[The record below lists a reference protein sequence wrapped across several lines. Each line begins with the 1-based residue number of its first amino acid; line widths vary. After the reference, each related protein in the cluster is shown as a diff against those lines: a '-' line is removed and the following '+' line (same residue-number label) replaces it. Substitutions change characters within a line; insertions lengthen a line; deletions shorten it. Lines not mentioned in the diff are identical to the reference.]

1 MISSLKI
8 NNIALIDQN
17 LINFN
22 SGFNV
27 LTGETGAGKS
37 IIIDSLNFVLGARA
51 DKTLIK
57 TGKDF
62 AKVEVVF
69 ELNNLSNEI
78 KSFFDSIFVEP
89 EKTIIIS
96 RYYNVNGKNECR
108 VNGEAVTLAMLKKL
122 SENLVD
128 IFGQHDNVALL
139 DVKNHIKFVDALSS
153 TIETLK
159 SNLAIKLTELK
170 KINNEITSLGGAGE
184 DKQRNIKLLEH
195 EINEIELF
203 NLKENEDVEL
213 ENKQKMFL
221 NSEKLKT
228 NLQDILSNLS
238 GGELSV
244 NSRLKNSSFN
254 FNQISQFSS
263 DIDALKSR
271 LENCMYDLVD
281 ISESVSDLLNAT
293 DYSEEELNSVME
305 RLDAIKDLKRKYGKT
320 IPDIFEYLNNAK
332 TKLNNLL
339 NSDEKLKEL
348 LNKKS
353 KLLSQ
358 IYTLCVKLTN
368 ERETVGKQLS
378 KKLVSELGDLGIK
391 NASFVVAFNNS
402 YNEQNI
408 ESKVTLLGADNIEFL
423 FSANSGIE
431 VRPLSKIISG
441 GEMSRFMLAFKCV
454 CRDNNPEKTMVFD
467 EIDAG
472 IGGLIGLE
480 IGKKIANISKTNQ
493 VLCVTHLAQIATF
506 ADTYYFIE
514 KSVDNM
520 VTSSNVKVLSD
531 DDVITE
537 IARMIG
543 SKQGSEYGK
552 LNAKEL
558 LSDALNYK
566 NKLV

>member
-69 ELNNLSNEI
+69 ELSELSSEI
-78 KSFFDSIFVEP
+78 KSFFDSIFIEP
-89 EKTIIIS
+89 ENTIIIS
-96 RYYNVNGKNECR
+96 RYYNINGKNECR

-128 IFGQHDNVALL
+128 IFGQHDNIALL

-153 TIETLK
+153 GID
-159 SNLAIKLTELK
+159 ELK
-170 KINNEITSLGGAGE
+170 NDLSLKLAELKQINNEITCLGGAGE
-184 DKQRNIKLLEH
+184 DKERNIKLLQH
-195 EINEIELF
+195 EINEIEMF

-213 ENKQKMFL
+213 ENKQKLFV

-238 GGELSV
+238 GGEFSV

-254 FNQISQFSS
+254 FNQISNFSS

-293 DYSEEELNSVME
+293 DYSEEELNLVME

-320 IPDIFEYLNNAK
+320 IPLIFEYLNNAK
-332 TKLNNLL
+332 IKLENLQ

-348 LNKKS
+348 LDKKG
-353 KLLSQ
+353 KVLSQ
-358 IYTLCVKLTN
+358 IYAICVKLTK
-368 ERETVGKQLS
+368 ERKKVSETLS
-378 KKLVSELGDLGIK
+378 KKLVLELSDLGIK
-391 NASFVVAFNNS
+391 NASFVVSFNND

-408 ESKVTLLGADNIEFL
+408 ESKVTPLGADNIEFL

-472 IGGLIGLE
+472 IGGLIGFE
-480 IGKKIANISKTNQ
+480 IGKKIANISKNNQ

-506 ADTYYFIE
+506 ADTHYFIQ
-514 KSVDNM
+514 KSVDNNI
-520 VTSSNVKVLSD
+520 TSSNVTVLTGD
-531 DDVITE
+531 E
-537 IARMIG
+537 IVNEVARMIG
-543 SKQGSEYGK
+543 SKQSSEYGK

>member
-8 NNIALIDQN
+8 NNIALIESS

-37 IIIDSLNFVLGARA
+37 IIIDSLNFVLGAKA

-57 TGKDF
+57 SGKDY

-69 ELNNLSNEI
+69 ELNNISNEI
-78 KSFFDSIFVEP
+78 KSFFDSVFLEP
-89 EKTIIIS
+89 ENTIIIS
-96 RYYNVNGKNECR
+96 RYYNLNGKNECR

-122 SENLVD
+122 ARCLVD

-139 DVKNHIKFVDALSS
+139 DVKNHIKFVDALSNK
-153 TIETLK
+153 IENLK
-159 SNLAIKLTELK
+159 VNLSEQLSQLK
-170 KINNEITSLGGAGE
+170 EINNQITSLGGVGE
-184 DKQRNIKLLEH
+184 DKQKNINLLEY
-195 EINEIELF
+195 EINEIEAF

-213 ENKQKMFL
+213 ENKHKMFI

-228 NLQDILSNLS
+228 NLQEILSNLNGS
-238 GGELSV
+238 ELSV
-244 NSRLKNSSFN
+244 NSKLKSSSYN
-254 FNQISQFSS
+254 FNQISNCSE
-263 DIDALKSR
+263 DILNLKNR
-271 LENCMYDLVD
+271 LDTCMYDLLD
-281 ISESVSDLLNAT
+281 ISETVSDLLNST
-293 DYSEEELNSVME
+293 DFSEEELDQVME

-320 IPDIFEYLNNAK
+320 IPDILAYLQSAK
-332 TKLNNLL
+332 EKLNNLL
-339 NSDEKLKEL
+339 NSDEKLKDL
-348 LNKKS
+348 VIRKNV
-353 KLLSQ
+353 LLSQ
-358 IYTLCVKLTN
+358 IYNVCVDLTN
-368 ERETVGKQLS
+368 ERKKVGETLS
-378 KKLVSELGDLGIK
+378 KKLVLELSDLGIK
-391 NASFVVAFNNS
+391 NASFVVNFNNS
-402 YNEQNI
+402 YNIDNI
-408 ESKVTLLGADNIEFL
+408 ETKVGLTGADNLEFL
-423 FSANSGIE
+423 FSANSGVE
-431 VRPLSKIISG
+431 VRPLTKIISG

-454 CRDNNPEKTMVFD
+454 CRDNNAEKTMVFD

-506 ADTYYFIE
+506 ADSHFKIE
-514 KSVDNM
+514 KTVDNFI
-520 VTSSNVKVLSD
+520 TSSNVFALNNENVVK
-531 DDVITE
+531 E

-543 SKQGSEYGK
+543 SKSDSEYGL

-558 LSDALNYK
+558 LSNAIAFK

>member
-8 NNIALIDQN
+8 NNIALIESS

-37 IIIDSLNFVLGARA
+37 IIIDSLNFVLGAKA

-57 TGKDF
+57 SGKDY

-69 ELNNLSNEI
+69 ELNNISNEI
-78 KSFFDSIFVEP
+78 KSFFDSVFLEP
-89 EKTIIIS
+89 ENTIIIS
-96 RYYNVNGKNECR
+96 RYYNLNGKNECR

-122 SENLVD
+122 ASCLVD

-139 DVKNHIKFVDALSS
+139 DAKNHIKFVDALSNK
-153 TIETLK
+153 IENLK
-159 SNLAIKLTELK
+159 VNLSEQLSQLK
-170 KINNEITSLGGAGE
+170 EINNQITSLGGVGE
-184 DKQRNIKLLEH
+184 DKQKNINLLEY
-195 EINEIELF
+195 EINEIEAF

-213 ENKQKMFL
+213 ENKHKMFI

-228 NLQDILSNLS
+228 NLQEILSNLNGS
-238 GGELSV
+238 ELSV
-244 NSRLKNSSFN
+244 NSKLKSSSYN
-254 FNQISQFSS
+254 FNQISNCSE
-263 DIDALKSR
+263 DILNLKNR
-271 LENCMYDLVD
+271 LDTCMYDLLD
-281 ISESVSDLLNAT
+281 ISETVSDLLNST
-293 DYSEEELNSVME
+293 DFSEEELDQVME

-320 IPDIFEYLNNAK
+320 IPDILAYLQSAK
-332 TKLNNLL
+332 EKLNNLL
-339 NSDEKLKEL
+339 NSDEKLKDL
-348 LNKKS
+348 VIRKNV
-353 KLLSQ
+353 LLSQ
-358 IYTLCVKLTN
+358 IYNVCVDLTN
-368 ERETVGKQLS
+368 ERKKVGETLS
-378 KKLVSELGDLGIK
+378 KKLVLELSDLGIK
-391 NASFVVAFNNS
+391 NASFVVNFNNS
-402 YNEQNI
+402 YNIDNI
-408 ESKVTLLGADNIEFL
+408 ETKVGLTGADNLEFL
-423 FSANSGIE
+423 FSANSGVE
-431 VRPLSKIISG
+431 VRPLTKIISG

-454 CRDNNPEKTMVFD
+454 CRDNNAEKTMVFD

-506 ADTYYFIE
+506 ADSHFKIE
-514 KSVDNM
+514 KTVDNFI
-520 VTSSNVKVLSD
+520 TSSNVFALNNENVVK
-531 DDVITE
+531 E

-543 SKQGSEYGK
+543 SKSDSEYGL

-558 LSDALNYK
+558 LSNAIAFK